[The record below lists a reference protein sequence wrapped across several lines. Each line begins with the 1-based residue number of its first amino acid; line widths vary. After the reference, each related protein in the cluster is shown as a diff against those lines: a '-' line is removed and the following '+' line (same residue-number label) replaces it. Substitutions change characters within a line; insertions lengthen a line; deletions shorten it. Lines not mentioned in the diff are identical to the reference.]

1 MVHVDKTIIDK
12 EMSDF
17 LTDNNERLTKLK
29 EECAKYMKS
38 AADETNGKVSPEHL
52 VNIKPKFHMFTLFPK
67 ERYKKKITIIY
78 FQIYLHFFDLFQF
91 GLV

>member
-67 ERYKKKITIIY
+67 ERYKKKSERK
-78 FQIYLHFFDLFQF
+78 LL
-91 GLV
+91 